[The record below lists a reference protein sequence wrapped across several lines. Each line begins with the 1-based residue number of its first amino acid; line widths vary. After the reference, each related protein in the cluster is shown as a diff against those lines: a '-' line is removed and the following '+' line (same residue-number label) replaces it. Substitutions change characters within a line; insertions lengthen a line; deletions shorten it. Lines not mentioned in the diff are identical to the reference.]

1 MDYTW
6 TVNTPTGSWGNPP
19 MSALAVG
26 HGFFMLLFS
35 LLSFVL
41 VAVKFTL
48 ESLRQNNEIRKR
60 RFKVHAIFQARSS
73 SLASLVG
80 SSVDSEAFK
89 MDDRLFTYVA

>member
-6 TVNTPTGSWGNPP
+6 TVNTPSGSCGNPP

-26 HGFFMLLFS
+26 HGFFMLLF
-35 LLSFVL
+35 FVVVFCPCCCKIHL
-41 VAVKFTL
+41 RV
-48 ESLRQNNEIRKR
+48 SLRQNNKIRKR

-80 SSVDSEAFK
+80 SSVDSEA
-89 MDDRLFTYVA
+89 